1 MSETEPKTGAGAPQ
15 SLEFCLA
22 YSGLFFLTMS
32 LVMAALMLFARR
44 GLYTPP
50 LLVMTSASLLACAA
64 FVPFLLPQNWRD
76 KTADRCFVYPL
87 ASLAMLASPLLV
99 WVWGSWFVYLYP
111 PLALLAIFRSFR
123 FLKKIRRG
131 ELLFLVIV
139 APLLSIYV
147 FLYFNPWNYAGVYA
161 PEKALLGIVRKDTYY
176 ATSIAYM
183 LQNFRVGSIG
193 VDGLLRHHYHI
204 GSHFWFASLGKLTG
218 QPPLFSYPIGLM
230 VAGMPAQFLALVLAC
245 ICAARNRWKITT
257 YLAIALSL
265 VFIMDAL
272 GRPSHYVSESY
283 GLGITAFLFFLPL
296 LFDIISRPKRT
307 TPEDLTRLLLAA
319 AAVLVLGALKISVSL
334 LWAAGLAWA
343 LFRLYGFSR
352 KNLATVPAI
361 ALLWFAVFWIYHDPG
376 KKFIIVPFKFFMSH
390 PRLLFLACFLVP
402 LLVLASASLKLRIFG
417 AGDLIAAF
425 RARTAIELEVLLL
438 VCVAGALP
446 ALLLWLSIA
455 WAWFFFNVCQWLATP
470 LVFAYLSPE
479 SFRGIKHKALA
490 SIACLLLLVPV
501 CYKTGVHVGGLF
513 DLRYFT
519 KFRASLR
526 GMKKT
531 HPRMEA
537 DSWSIYGPN
546 LGSLLKDYP
555 GYKACIL
562 IRKAAAGKNK
572 GFAVYVPPSNTRFWQ
587 IVKNCSAQPM
597 FVPSVTGV
605 PMLFGLPPLSMNC
618 KLEFY
623 GYPDYSPDA
632 HSHEVGH
639 DSLCR
644 HALARNIQKVL
655 VLRSLEDE
663 TGNQVLDCREI
674 TP

>member
-15 SLEFCLA
+15 SLEFYQA

-64 FVPFLLPQNWRD
+64 FVPFLLRQNWRD

-99 WVWGSWFVYLYP
+99 WVWGNWFVYLYP
-111 PLALLAIFRSFR
+111 PVALLAVFRSFR
-123 FLKKIRRG
+123 FLKEMRRG

-183 LQNFRVGSIG
+183 LQNFRTSSIG

-245 ICAARNRWKITT
+245 ICVARARWKITG

-283 GLGITAFLFFLPL
+283 GLAITAFLFFLPL
-296 LFDIISRPKRT
+296 LFDLISRPKRSN
-307 TPEDLTRLLLAA
+307 PDDLARLLLAA

-343 LFRLYGFSR
+343 LFRLHSFSR
-352 KNLATVPAI
+352 KNLAAVPAL
-361 ALLWFAVFWIYHDPG
+361 ALLWFLVFWIYHDPG
-376 KKFIIVPFKFFMSH
+376 KKFVIVPFQFFMSH
-390 PRLLFLACFLVP
+390 PRLLFLSCFLVP
-402 LLVLASASLKLRIFG
+402 LLVLVSAFLKLRISRPG
-417 AGDLIAAF
+417 ELIAAF
-425 RARTAIELEVLLL
+425 RAGSAIELEVLLL

-470 LVFAYLSPE
+470 LVFAYLSPQ

-490 SIACLLLLVPV
+490 VSACLLLLVPV
-501 CYKTGVHVGGLF
+501 CYKTGVHIGGLF

-519 KFRASLR
+519 RFRASL
-526 GMKKT
+526 KNLQKA
-531 HPRMEA
+531 HPELA
-537 DSWSIYGPN
+537 TEPYSIYGPR
-546 LGSLLKDYP
+546 LGKLLKDYP

-562 IRKAAAGKNK
+562 IRKAAAGKSK

-587 IVKNCSAQPM
+587 TVKNCSAQPM

-605 PMLFGLPPLSMNC
+605 PMLFGLPPLAMNC
-618 KLEFY
+618 ELEFY

-632 HSHEVGH
+632 HSHEV
-639 DSLCR
+639 DQNTLCQ
-644 HALARNIQKVL
+644 HGLARKIDTVFVL
-655 VLRSLEDE
+655 NSLDHPAQ
-663 TGNQVLDCREI
+663 NQTLNCRKRI
-674 TP
+674 P